1 MISIEYS
8 TEINQIHECHT
19 KVLAGEKLF
28 QIKFNI
34 VFQRKFLADSE
45 NIYIFKFII
54 ESSNLFNLGKS
65 DFSLIAQSSS

>member
-8 TEINQIHECHT
+8 TEINQIHECHS

-34 VFQRKFLADSE
+34 VFQSKIPRRQRK
-45 NIYIFKFII
+45 YIF
-54 ESSNLFNLGKS
+54 SSL
-65 DFSLIAQSSS
+65 